1 MFELHG
7 PTPAPR
13 FGLVTGALAL
23 ALALI
28 LAACSALGPDFTRP
42 AASGPDTWSGWHA
55 ADESL
60 LMPVDATRALSAQW
74 WQAFNDPVLNRLEQ
88 RALDASP
95 DLQSAAL
102 RFAQA
107 RVQRSVVSAQR
118 GPEID
123 AGAGID
129 RQRQSE
135 YGAATRMLDLIGGN
149 RAALAQALSRPFTLY
164 QAGFDASWEPDLW
177 GRVSR
182 SIEAA
187 DADVDAQAALLD
199 LARLALAS
207 DMARNYF
214 ELRTTQRQ
222 LGLAREDA
230 AALRERTEI
239 VRERVKAGV
248 VEHGDLDRQQA
259 ELAALDAQLPG
270 LLAQEGM
277 GINQIALLLGE
288 PPASLRRELSAPI
301 EAGPAALPD
310 FALGL
315 PSEVARRRPDIL
327 VAEARLHRATANIGV
342 ARAELHPSIRL
353 GAHFG
358 YESYLGQEFGDWR
371 SRTWSVGPSLSL
383 PLFDRGRRKT
393 VIVLRE
399 LEQQEAAVN
408 YQRTVLGAWQ
418 EIDDALTAYAAELQR
433 SEHLKDRV
441 QRAADVYALS
451 RARYTAGAT
460 DFIAV
465 LDGQRSLL
473 QARRD
478 LVASEGRLSAQYVA
492 INKAIGNVR

>member
-1 MFELHG
+1 MFEPHA
-7 PTPAPR
+7 PTHPLR
-13 FGLVTGALAL
+13 FGLMAGALAL
-23 ALALI
+23 AG
-28 LAACSALGPDFTRP
+28 CTALGPDFSRP

-60 LMPVDATRALSAQW
+60 LLPVDATRALSARW
-74 WQAFNDPVLNRLEQ
+74 WQAFNDPTLNRLEQ
-88 RALDASP
+88 RAFEASP

-107 RVQRSVVSAQR
+107 RIQRSVVSAQR
-118 GPEID
+118 GPGVD
-123 AGAGID
+123 AAAAVG

-164 QAGFDASWEPDLW
+164 QVGFDASWEPDLW

-187 DADVDAQAALLD
+187 DADLDAQAALLD

-207 DMARNYF
+207 DLARNYF

-222 LGLAREDA
+222 IHLAREDI

-239 VRERVKAGV
+239 LRERVKAGV
-248 VEHGDLDRQQA
+248 IEHGDLDRQQA

-270 LLAQEGM
+270 LLAQEGVSL
-277 GINQIALLLGE
+277 NQIALLLGE
-288 PPASLRRELSAPI
+288 APGGLSRELAAPLD
-301 EAGPAALPD
+301 AGPAALPD

-342 ARAELHPSIRL
+342 ARAELYPSIRL

-358 YESYLGQEFGDWR
+358 YESYLGKEFGDWR
-371 SRTWSVGPSLSL
+371 SRTWSIGPSLNL
-383 PLFDRGRRKT
+383 PLFDGGRRKS
-393 VIVLRE
+393 VVVLRE

-408 YQRTVLGAWQ
+408 YQRTVLQAWQ

-433 SEHLKDRV
+433 AEHLKDRV
-441 QRAADVYALS
+441 RSAADVYALS
-451 RARYTAGAT
+451 RARYAAGAT
-460 DFIAV
+460 DFIAA
-465 LDGQRSLL
+465 LDGRRSLL

-478 LVASEGRLSAQYVA
+478 LASSEGRLSTQYVA

>member
-1 MFELHG
+1 MFEPHD
-7 PTPAPR
+7 PTHPLR
-13 FGLVTGALAL
+13 FGLMAGALAL
-23 ALALI
+23 AG
-28 LAACSALGPDFTRP
+28 CTALGPDFSRP

-60 LMPVDATRALSAQW
+60 LLPVDATRALPAQW

-88 RALDASP
+88 RAFEASP

-118 GPEID
+118 GPEVD
-123 AGAGID
+123 AAAAIG

-135 YGAATRMLDLIGGN
+135 FGAATRMLDLLGGN
-149 RAALAQALSRPFTLY
+149 RTALAQALSRPFTLY

-187 DADVDAQAALLD
+187 DAGLDAQAALLS

-207 DMARNYF
+207 DVARSYF

-222 LGLAREDA
+222 IQLAREDI

-239 VRERVKAGV
+239 LRGRVKAGV

-270 LLAQEGM
+270 LLAQEGVSL
-277 GINQIALLLGE
+277 NQIALLLGE
-288 PPASLRRELSAPI
+288 APGGLSRELAAPLD
-301 EAGPAALPD
+301 AGPAALPD

-342 ARAELHPSIRL
+342 ARAELYPSIRL

-358 YESYLGQEFGDWR
+358 YESYLGKEFGDWR
-371 SRTWSVGPSLSL
+371 SRTWSIGPSLNL
-383 PLFDRGRRKT
+383 PLFDGGRRKS
-393 VIVLRE
+393 VVVLRE

-408 YQRTVLGAWQ
+408 YQRTVLQAWQ

-433 SEHLKDRV
+433 AKHLKDRV
-441 QRAADVYALS
+441 RSAADVYALS
-451 RARYTAGAT
+451 RARYAAGAT

-465 LDGQRSLL
+465 LDGRRSLL

-478 LVASEGRLSAQYVA
+478 LASSEGRLSTQYVA